1 MLIIFLASRGR
12 MGGGD
17 ITLAA
22 LLGAM
27 LGFPEIFWGLM
38 LGFVLGGVVGITL
51 IVLRLR
57 GMKSM
62 VPYGPFLIGGG
73 LAILLIGPP
82 AYTWYLNLFPDL
94 IARFP

>member
-1 MLIIFLASRGR
+1 MLVIFLASRGR

-22 LLGAM
+22 VLGAM
-27 LGFPEIFWGLM
+27 LGFPQIVGGLM
-38 LGFVLGGVVGITL
+38 LGFVLGGVVGIAL

-62 VPYGPFLIGGG
+62 VPYGPSLIGGA
-73 LAILLIGPP
+73 LALLLIGPP
-82 AYTWYLNLFPDL
+82 IYTWYLNLF
-94 IARFP
+94 R